1 MVKKKLYKLSQNAN
15 LIITGALKQRIP
27 CFSEFRLDDNCT
39 TMSRA
44 DLFGNIDTLLD
55 IGGEE
60 IYKNQNKSRLD
71 NRQDICIECR
81 SYRSKTVNAV
91 TNKRIPI
98 EGAYWYETGKCWLS
112 PRWGGIDTLTVYL
125 PGPRFIG
132 HFNRYYL
139 DIMFSKEATWES
151 MTGIHKENNDSDTY
165 IVFFNFKRFCELYL
179 KTVESVTCGNHKSK
193 NTQNYNHK

>member
-60 IYKNQNKSRLD
+60 
-71 NRQDICIECR
+71 
-81 SYRSKTVNAV
+81 SKQ
-91 TNKRIPI
+91 I
-98 EGAYWYETGKCWLS
+98 
-112 PRWGGIDTLTVYL
+112 
-125 PGPRFIG
+125 
-132 HFNRYYL
+132 
-139 DIMFSKEATWES
+139 
-151 MTGIHKENNDSDTY
+151 
-165 IVFFNFKRFCELYL
+165 
-179 KTVESVTCGNHKSK
+179 KT
-193 NTQNYNHK
+193 